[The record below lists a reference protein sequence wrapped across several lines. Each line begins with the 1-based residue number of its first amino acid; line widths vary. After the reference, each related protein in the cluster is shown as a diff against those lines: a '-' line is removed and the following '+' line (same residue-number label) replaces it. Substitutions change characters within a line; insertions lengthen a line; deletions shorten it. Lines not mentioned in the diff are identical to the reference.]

1 MNLGHLSSAIFLVIL
16 GHCAMAQGW
25 RLDPKVTGLQEMMA
39 KSAVRIETMTHMGRR
54 NGSGLLFRV
63 QLPGNLMRHIPVVIT
78 ARHLATDIQT
88 LSLSFSVKRDERLA
102 GKESVKFEYTKG
114 SLTVERHPDP
124 TVDLCAILIG
134 VEIYEFRKKGIE
146 LGYYGFDDSILADE
160 AFYQNERQ
168 LDPVVMV
175 GFQDDFLDSANL
187 QPIFRRGVYAMNP
200 SLDYRGRKEFLLDIP
215 NNGGSSGSPVF
226 RFDEKMFSDRSAGCA
241 NITIGSR
248 LTLVGIS
255 FDGVDPSS
263 GTNVPRV
270 LSGPLTSTA
279 QIIKA
284 VRIKELSDMLR
295 SKCLVRQ

>member
-25 RLDPKVTGLQEMMA
+25 RLDPRVTGLQEMMA
-39 KSAVRIETMTHMGRR
+39 KSAVRIETTTTKGRR
-54 NGSGLLFRV
+54 NGTGLLFRV
-63 QLPGNLMRHIPVVIT
+63 NHPENLTRHIPVVIT
-78 ARHLATDIQT
+78 ARHLVTDIHT
-88 LSLSFSVKRDERLA
+88 LSLSFSVKRDERLEK
-102 GKESVKFEYTKG
+102 KESVKFEYTKD
-114 SLTVERHPDP
+114 SLNMALHPDP
-124 TVDLCAILIG
+124 SVDLCAIFIG
-134 VEIYEFRKKGIE
+134 RGIAEFKKKGID

-160 AFYQNERQ
+160 AFYLNERQ

-187 QPIFRRGVYAMNP
+187 QPIFRRGVYAMKP

-226 RFDEKMFSDRSAGCA
+226 RFDDKMFSDRSAGCA

-255 FDGVDPSS
+255 YDGVDPSS
-263 GTNVPRV
+263 GANMTIVV
-270 LSGPLTSTA
+270 SGPLTNTA

-284 VRIKELSDMLR
+284 GRIKELSDMLR
-295 SKCLVRQ
+295 SKYMKRE

>member
-1 MNLGHLSSAIFLVIL
+1 MNLRHLICAVLLMIL
-16 GHCAMAQGW
+16 NHCASAQGW
-25 RLDPKVTGLQEMMA
+25 RLDPRATGLQEMMA
-39 KSAVRIETMTHMGRR
+39 KSAVRIETTTQLGRR
-54 NGSGLLFRV
+54 NGTGLLFRV
-63 QLPGNLMRHIPVVIT
+63 QHPEDPMRHIPVVVT

-88 LSLSFSVKRDERLA
+88 LSLSFSVRRDEKLA
-102 GKESVKFEYTKG
+102 GKESVKFEYTKD
-114 SLTVERHPDP
+114 SLTLECHPDP

-134 VEIYEFRKKGIE
+134 TGIIEFRKKGID
-146 LGYYGFDDSILADE
+146 LAYYGFDDSILADE
-160 AFYQNERQ
+160 AFYRNERQ

-226 RFDEKMFSDRSAGCA
+226 RFDDKMFSDRSSGCA

-263 GTNVPRV
+263 GATVPLV

-284 VRIKELSDMLR
+284 GRVKELSDMLR
-295 SKCLVRQ
+295 VKYMRRK